1 MPLVS
6 IIMPSLN
13 VEKYIEE
20 CLESVCKQ
28 TLSDIEI
35 ICIDSGSTDKTRYII
50 KQYTLLDE
58 RIRYI
63 ESSAKSYGYQ
73 VNLGIE
79 EAKGKYIAIVETDD
93 YVDLE
98 LYNKLYDCAQLYDA
112 DYVKADYRALL
123 EKGAYRIY
131 NMEHMRSNIS
141 DYNHLIDEQEFML
154 TFVEDSSIW
163 GAIYKRD
170 FLINNNIRLNET
182 KGAAFQDIGFK
193 MLTLL
198 YAQRVVYLDY
208 SGYIYRMEREG
219 CSSCNSN
226 VLKYAWQEFD
236 RLLYQLDLSSNDR
249 FKYLV
254 LRMIDVFICEHN
266 KLVRKQALEQQADE
280 FYETYIEPYYVWFKG
295 EIDRFFSE
303 GVVSIDDLNEYQRRN
318 LMPLL
323 ENESEYNLK
332 LIQAEKKAVEF
343 WDGLAARIETAQAV
357 IVSYGARGKAA
368 LKQLID
374 RDINVVAICDNNA
387 EVRKQKIGIP
397 IMSVE
402 KAVEQY
408 KAAYFVISNKNYAEE
423 LKEQLLEMQAAEDR
437 ICLFHDTYGKCN

>member
-13 VEKYIEE
+13 VARYIDE
-20 CLESVCKQ
+20 CIQSVINQ
-28 TLSDIEI
+28 TLNDIEI
-35 ICIDSGSTDKTRYII
+35 ICIDAGSTDGTREII
-50 KQYTLLDE
+50 NKYALADN
-58 RIRYI
+58 RIKVI
-63 ESSAKSYGYQ
+63 DSEIKSYGYQ
-73 VNLGIE
+73 VNLGIS
-79 EAKGKYIAIVETDD
+79 EATGIYIGILETDD
-93 YVDLE
+93 YVDCE
-98 LYNKLYDCAQLYDA
+98 IYERLYNVAVKFDA
-112 DYVKADYRALL
+112 DYVRADYDGIYEAGG
-123 EKGAYRIY
+123 KRICKPQHIFNNDGNY
-131 NMEHMRSNIS
+131 NVDAIAEYMPE
-141 DYNHLIDEQEFML
+141 
-154 TFVEDSSIW
+154 TFAKDVNIW
-163 GAIYKRD
+163 GAMYKRD
-170 FLINNNIRLNET
+170 FLINYNIRLNET

-280 FYETYIEPYYVWFKG
+280 FYETYIEPYYVWFKD

-343 WDGLAARIETAQAV
+343 WDDMAARIETAQAV

-387 EVRKQKIGIP
+387 EVRRQKVGIP

-402 KAVEQY
+402 EAVEQY
-408 KAAYFVISNKNYAEE
+408 KAAYFVISNKNCAEE
-423 LKEQLLEMQAAEDR
+423 LKEQLLEMQVAEDR
-437 ICLFHDTYGKCN
+437 ICCKGQW